1 MSDCLNKRRKSKI
14 KLLHSLNGLGD
25 FFLDFFDSL
34 DIFNESCN
42 EILAFELVNDEYDDE
57 ANNLI
62 LFSKD
67 NILEDEFIPFKE
79 LK

>member
-14 KLLHSLNGLGD
+14 KLLHSLNGLED

-34 DIFNESCN
+34 DTFNESCN
-42 EILAFELVNDEYDDE
+42 EILAFELVNDEYDDGS
-57 ANNLI
+57 NNLI

-67 NILEDEFIPFKE
+67 NILEEEFIPFKE